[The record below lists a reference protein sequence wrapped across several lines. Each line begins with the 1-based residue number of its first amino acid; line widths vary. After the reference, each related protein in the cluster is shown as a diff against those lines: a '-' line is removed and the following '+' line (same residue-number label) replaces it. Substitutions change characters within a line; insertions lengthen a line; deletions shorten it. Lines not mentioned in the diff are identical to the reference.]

1 MLPHSGGFLGRKGSR
16 MRLPNPAFYCGLFCI
31 LEIRIGQKTTEISQT
46 LAVEAVI
53 GEPVSGPHISL
64 LHGKMQGISA
74 EPAPKAGM
82 RRRLPNHKLNG

>member
-1 MLPHSGGFLGRKGSR
+1 M
-16 MRLPNPAFYCGLFCI
+16 
-31 LEIRIGQKTTEISQT
+31 EISQT

-74 EPAPKAGM
+74 EQAPKAGM
-82 RRRLPNHKLNG
+82 RRRLPNHIKRLKRKFPAQENRELA

>member
-1 MLPHSGGFLGRKGSR
+1 M
-16 MRLPNPAFYCGLFCI
+16 
-31 LEIRIGQKTTEISQT
+31 EISQT